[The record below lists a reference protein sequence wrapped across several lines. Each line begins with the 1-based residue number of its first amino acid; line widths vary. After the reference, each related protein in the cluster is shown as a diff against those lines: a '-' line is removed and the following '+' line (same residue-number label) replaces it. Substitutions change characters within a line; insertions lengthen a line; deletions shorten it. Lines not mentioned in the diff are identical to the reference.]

1 MVVDKGSKIIR
12 RIAVEGIEAFR
23 VGSRGPELQ
32 SWLHDTDL
40 VFPSHHK
47 GFGAPPGGIVGAR
60 VSGGWVIWHGLQV
73 VKVIPEEV
81 HSYWHG
87 ALPATGPKESNVW
100 LIEESD
106 WLGSFNPRH
115 LSECHH
121 FVLEFYDHVVEVVTE
136 ALIFGAGRFRLE
148 EAIAQDGRLGY
159 AHLRRAL
166 SLEKEGKLQDAE
178 VEFVAYLATDPP
190 ESSRKYAK
198 RCLKSLRQQL

>member
-1 MVVDKGSKIIR
+1 MIIR
-12 RIAVEGIEAFR
+12 RRAVDGLEAFR

-32 SWLHDTDL
+32 SWLHDSDL

-47 GFGAPPGGIVGAR
+47 GFGAPPGRIVGAR
-60 VSGGWVIWHGLQV
+60 VSGGWVVLHGLQV
-73 VKVIPEEV
+73 VKVVPEEV

-87 ALPATGPKESNVW
+87 SLPTTGAKESNVW

-121 FVLEFYDHVVEVVTE
+121 FVLEFYDHVVEVVAE

-148 EAIAQDGRLGY
+148 EAIAHDGRLGY

-166 SLEKEGKLQDAE
+166 SLEKERNFQDAE
-178 VEFVAYLATDPP
+178 VEFLAYLATDPP

-198 RCLKSLRQQL
+198 RCLKSLRDRL